1 MHPCTIHPSI
11 HDVRRLDPSHAVGY
25 LRRIPREGR
34 LPVLEPVVGGGD
46 EGGRLPHQD
55 QRWVDCM
62 CIYALMLVGYTNTAY
77 TALCYALL
85 CHIILGDCR
94 SVQVDDFSDRFAFKL
109 IEGPSFLLAFKN
121 QDRPGAI
128 SQVQA
133 STQCCGA
140 TVTTTYQE

>member
-1 MHPCTIHPSI
+1 MTT
-11 HDVRRLDPSHAVGY
+11 V
-25 LRRIPREGR
+25 
-34 LPVLEPVVGGGD
+34 
-46 EGGRLPHQD
+46 HQD

-62 CIYALMLVGYTNTAY
+62 CMYALMLVGYTNTAY
-77 TALCYALL
+77 TELCYAQL

-128 SQVQA
+128 SEVQA